1 MKIISTIFGG
11 LGLAGLTIMGL
22 MWMSGYNPFNPP
34 VKTQRVVQS
43 SNQTL
48 RNWDSFLL
56 LRFDKFEKKIN
67 DELTNDTKVVAS
79 IFRCRDKYG
88 EDVDFLNQQSI
99 ILLEVQLFKNTD
111 FSQSDIKFYF
121 EKLNALAQQNCLPC
135 ASNIVAAFLK
145 LLEEKGI

>member
-1 MKIISTIFGG
+1 MEQQ
-11 LGLAGLTIMGL
+11 
-22 MWMSGYNPFNPP
+22 GYRHTRREERPYLEAN
-34 VKTQRVVQS
+34 KAC
-43 SNQTL
+43 
-48 RNWDSFLL
+48 FLL

-79 IFRCRDKYG
+79 IFRYRDKYG

-135 ASNIVAAFLK
+135 ASDIVAAFLK
-145 LLEEKGI
+145 LLDEKGI